1 VLFANRRLLHPT
13 PPSGTLLDSPLEVQA
28 PLAVR
33 RQFGYFEVSPVVKI
47 RLKRFGRK
55 NHAFWRINAVDHR
68 APRDGKVL
76 EELGFYDPI
85 NKDTAKQVVVNK
97 SRVEHWLK
105 QGAQPS
111 PTVKQLLTRA
121 TDSANPVP
129 PAETAAA

>member
-1 VLFANRRLLHPT
+1 
-13 PPSGTLLDSPLEVQA
+13 
-28 PLAVR
+28 
-33 RQFGYFEVSPVVKI
+33 VVKI

-55 NHAFWRINAVDHR
+55 NSAFWRINAVDHR

-97 SRVEHWLK
+97 TRVEHWLK

-111 PTVKQLLTRA
+111 DTVKQLLTRA
-121 TDSANPVP
+121 VDSANPVA
-129 PAETAAA
+129 PAEAAV